1 MELLNNFIYDMFLII
16 SIMAVA
22 AVCVVVAYKI
32 AGYFN
37 EGG

>member
-22 AVCVVVAYKI
+22 AICVVVAYKI
-32 AGYFN
+32 VGYFN
-37 EGG
+37 ESR